1 MSKIKNVVK
10 QTDDVISGWFNLY
23 HYKTNK

>member
-1 MSKIKNVVK
+1 VK